1 MRLLVAVQVAT
12 VLQMWGT
19 NVSLD
24 LMDALKGEV
33 ALPSHVLLA
42 YVLV

>member
-1 MRLLVAVQVAT
+1 MRVLAAVQVAT

-24 LMDALKGEV
+24 LMDALKGGV
-33 ALPSHVLLA
+33 ALPPTVL
-42 YVLV
+42 